1 MEFFYGE
8 RIIYFK
14 NMVDLKDTDRGQKF
28 TRLATFN
35 PARIYPLLSMLYSCI
50 HAAFKSVSALIGALT
65 TAKGGSKGEEEKM

>member
-50 HAAFKSVSALIGALT
+50 HAAFRW
-65 TAKGGSKGEEEKM
+65 